1 MLFVVIGVILLVMN
15 WTGVGPPAKW
25 NFDLL
30 GDLWKFAW
38 PFLAAVVWWSFSD
51 STGRTQRKAIER
63 MERRKEERRE
73 KAMEALGLGP
83 RARKSNRARNEAAK
97 TGAGSLPDSPD
108 RDRDRDRDRE
118 TRQDPRL

>member
-15 WTGVGPPAKW
+15 WTGVGPPASW

-38 PFLAAVVWWSFSD
+38 PFVAAVLWGAWAD

-63 MERRKEERRE
+63 MEQRKVDRRE
-73 KAMEALGLGP
+73 KALEALGLGSKW
-83 RARKSNRARNEAAK
+83 RKKRPT
-97 TGAGSLPDSPD
+97 TGPSDSAVRTSAGALDQSED
-108 RDRDRDRDRE
+108 RDLGR
-118 TRQDPRL
+118 RQDPRL